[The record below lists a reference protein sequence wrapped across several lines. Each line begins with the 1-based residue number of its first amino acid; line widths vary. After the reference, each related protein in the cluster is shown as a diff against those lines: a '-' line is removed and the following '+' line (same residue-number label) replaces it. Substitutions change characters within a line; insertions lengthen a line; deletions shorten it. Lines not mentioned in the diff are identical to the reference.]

1 MPLPDANKKS
11 PRVYTNLQN
20 LDLDNVTFA
29 NVQATGNPINV
40 EEANEDE
47 LRRLVLV
54 NLARLVTAGEWSGLL
69 SAGSS
74 GGLST
79 ELTDYDWNGDDDAIM
94 LAVLPPWGTAEREY
108 AASGNDGVRVMWPF
122 ISPHSGAVTSVNV
135 YVNGASGGTGAVN
148 IGFYEDD
155 GGKPSTFLGE
165 YVIATTSTGIITQTT
180 ASDTVTLTRGTQY
193 WIGQYNDNFA
203 SGPTFGNCKRQT
215 SGTGLSTATSGL
227 HGTNVTMEE
236 ASSSGNATISDW
248 DDFVE
253 ATTNPINI
261 GVLF

>member
-1 MPLPDANKKS
+1 MPLPDANKRS

-29 NVQATGNPINV
+29 NIQATGNPINV

-79 ELTDYDWNGDDDAIM
+79 ELTDYDWNGEDDPIM
-94 LAVLPPWGTAEREY
+94 LAVLPPWGTAKRNY
-108 AASGNDGVRVMWPF
+108 ATSGVSEQRTLWPF
-122 ISPHSGAVTSVNV
+122 ISPHSGDVSSVNL
-135 YVNGASGGTGAVN
+135 YVNGATGGTGAVD
-148 IGFYEDD
+148 IGFYTDD
-155 GGKPSTFLGE
+155 GGKPETLLGE
-165 YVIATTSTGIITQTT
+165 CTIVTTSTGIITQTSFT
-180 ASDTVTLTRGTQY
+180 DTITLVRGTQY
-193 WIGQYNDNFA
+193 WIGQFNDNFA
-203 SGPTFGNCKRQT
+203 SSGSFAIIDRQEY
-215 SGTGLSTATSGL
+215 GTGLSTATSGL
-227 HGTNVTMEE
+227 HGSNIAMQEL
-236 ASSSGNATISDW
+236 SSSGNATITDW
-248 DDFVE
+248 TALDE
-253 ATTNPINI
+253 SPTNPMNI